1 MTLQFTRVVADENV
15 PKEVVELLKGMDFK
29 EVYWIL
35 ERKPGIS
42 DTDVWRIA
50 TEKTAVLITGDLRLL
65 PQLAENQ
72 VIYGPD
78 ILEYST
84 KGFTKN
90 ELQDAQV
97 MSFLM
102 KWIFSNGHHRGRE
115 HLKLRIEGTVKTRRQ
130 LWGQERLRRRRRI

>member
-102 KWIFSNGHHRGRE
+102 KWIFSNGHNRGRE

>member
-130 LWGQERLRRRRRI
+130 LRGQERLRRRRRI

>member
-35 ERKPGIS
+35 ERKPEIS

-102 KWIFSNGHHRGRE
+102 KWIFSNGHHRRRE